1 LIDLNVNKSL
11 EAKMR
16 SLSKRIGNVIDCGS
30 FNDINLNSQHEVDFK
45 KRQGSTRAIDDGNAL
60 GLSNAFSFPL
70 N

>member
-1 LIDLNVNKSL
+1 
-11 EAKMR
+11 MR
-16 SLSKRIGNVIDCGS
+16 PLSKRIGNVIDCGS

-45 KRQGSTRAIDDGNAL
+45 KRQGSTRAIDDANAL

>member
-30 FNDINLNSQHEVDFK
+30 FNDINLNSQHEVDK
-45 KRQGSTRAIDDGNAL
+45 KKQGSTRAIDDANAF
-60 GLSNAFSFPL
+60 GLSNAFSFP
-70 N
+70 